1 MNTTTTDNGKKR
13 LNILDVDAELKAFE
27 EAERKKLGL
36 EGSVEHWVEDMVG
49 LNFRKSERAKIT
61 MLIGGLTIAHDYL
74 IEGALKGIGY
84 QVQMLVLHRR
94 QPGSVPH
101 HAARQVRPHVRGD
114 RRQVRLP
121 HGGRVRAVPLRHVR
135 HRVPQGAP

>member
-61 MLIGGLTIAHDYL
+61 MLIGGLTIAHKAYV
-74 IEGALKGIGY
+74 I
-84 QVQMLVLHRR
+84 
-94 QPGSVPH
+94 S
-101 HAARQVRPHVRGD
+101 RGGED
-114 RRQVRLP
+114 TFITVKKE
-121 HGGRVRAVPLRHVR
+121 
-135 HRVPQGAP
+135 